1 MKRWMLLGLLACA
14 CGSSDNNG
22 TPDAGFPT
30 GTGTITGT
38 VNGQQLVVRDA
49 VFGVDAAFMTL
60 VMADRTHVCE
70 LLGGNT
76 LPSGQ
81 TVVLGLALLNWVG
94 PPTSVGPIVTGEYTW
109 FDLPGIQTGGPPPAT
124 PGHYW
129 NGAFAIPTS
138 CDTAIASAST
148 GGTVTVTQVG
158 TTTGTH
164 LQATLTNLIFDGG
177 TLNGSADAVFCP
189 NAKINPTC
197 GGISLLARPGDSE

>member
-14 CGSSDNNG
+14 CGGSDNNG

-38 VNGQQLVVRDA
+38 VNGQSLVVRDA
-49 VFGVDAAFMTL
+49 VFGIDAAFMTL

-81 TVVLGLALLNWVG
+81 TTVLGLALLNWVG
-94 PPTSVGPIVTGEYTW
+94 GTTNVGPIVTGDYTW
-109 FDLPGIQTGGPPPAT
+109 FDLPGIQTGGPTPS

-164 LQATLTNLIFDGG
+164 LQATLTNLTFDGG
-177 TLNGSADAVFCP
+177 TLNGSADAVYCP
-189 NAKINPTC
+189 NAKINPAC
-197 GGISLLARPGDSE
+197 GGISLLARPGNSE

>member
-49 VFGVDAAFMTL
+49 VFGIDAAFMTL

-81 TVVLGLALLNWVG
+81 TVVLGLALAQLG
-94 PPTSVGPIVTGEYTW
+94 R
-109 FDLPGIQTGGPPPAT
+109 T
-124 PGHYW
+124 PDFGRPDRDW
-129 NGAFAIPTS
+129 RL
-138 CDTAIASAST
+138 
-148 GGTVTVTQVG
+148 
-158 TTTGTH
+158 H
-164 LQATLTNLIFDGG
+164 L
-177 TLNGSADAVFCP
+177 VRP
-189 NAKINPTC
+189 
-197 GGISLLARPGDSE
+197 PGDPDGRTDAFTRALLERRLRDPDQL